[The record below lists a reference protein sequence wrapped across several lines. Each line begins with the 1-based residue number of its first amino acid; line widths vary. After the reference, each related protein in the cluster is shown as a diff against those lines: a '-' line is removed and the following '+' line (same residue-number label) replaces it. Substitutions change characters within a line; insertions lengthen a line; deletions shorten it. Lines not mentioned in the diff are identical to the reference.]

1 MKMSLAETNRFTRRK
16 PINDKRK
23 TQEAFSRGHEISPR
37 DVLRPWWN
45 NLYAARGARDLT
57 FFMATGSLSGDGTRV
72 EKSRKLALGR
82 VSVYPRKVRVYSRLE
97 STTLSWPFTTLPSR
111 GLVLFPDEKAKG
123 EKGRLPPIYSH
134 WEPFFAR
141 ALSLGDKNSTAED
154 RTFLDSTDERYHA
167 GCFSRLERETFHAET
182 ISQRNSCNIVQTTR
196 ANDWKERLKKFR
208 EHASDDGSRNLL
220 RIVQIPF
227 LSLLRCDCC
236 FKLALAPNLSF
247 FSSQA
252 NVFAFNWRDQR
263 SRIFINLR
271 EIFMFEDVR
280 RKKQSTS

>member
-1 MKMSLAETNRFTRRK
+1 MRATLH
-16 PINDKRK
+16 
-23 TQEAFSRGHEISPR
+23 FSWPRGLFP
-37 DVLRPWWN
+37 
-45 NLYAARGARDLT
+45 
-57 FFMATGSLSGDGTRV
+57 GDGTRV

-82 VSVYPRKVRVYSRLE
+82 VSVYPRKVRVYSRVE

-154 RTFLDSTDERYHA
+154 RTFLDSTDARYHV

-182 ISQRNSCNIVQTTR
+182 VSQRNSIVQTTR
-196 ANDWKERLKKFR
+196 ANGWKERLKKFG
-208 EHASDDGSRNLL
+208 EHAFDDGSRNLH

-227 LSLLRCDCC
+227 LFLLRCDCC
-236 FKLALAPNLSF
+236 FKLALASNLSF

-252 NVFAFNWRDQR
+252 NVFAFN
-263 SRIFINLR
+263 
-271 EIFMFEDVR
+271 
-280 RKKQSTS
+280 